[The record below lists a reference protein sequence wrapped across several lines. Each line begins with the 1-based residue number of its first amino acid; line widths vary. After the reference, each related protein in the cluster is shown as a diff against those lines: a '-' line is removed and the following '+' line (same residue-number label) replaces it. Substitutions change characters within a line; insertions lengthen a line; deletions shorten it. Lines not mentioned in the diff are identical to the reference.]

1 MNMNMNMNC
10 ISELVHTQKKN
21 VVLRKTLKKNGS
33 KREEL
38 QRVNLSIITV
48 KMYYFR
54 TVHL

>member
-1 MNMNMNMNC
+1 MN

>member
-1 MNMNMNMNC
+1 MAWYEHQWTC
-10 ISELVHTQKKN
+10 THTQKN
-21 VVLRKTLKKNGS
+21 VVLKKNGS

-48 KMYYFR
+48 KMYYLR